1 MTQYAKSAPPDTQHG
16 QTHHCTQALPAH
28 ELLREDIR
36 WFGHLLGQAIRESEG
51 KTTYQVIETLRRA
64 AVKSQRAGASDR
76 ALERQIQRLTA
87 QQVNPVARAFSYF
100 LHLSNIAEDRA
111 QNRRNRTQDLHGAAH
126 GNLVHVLRELHTQG
140 ISKRR
145 ILRYLEHTAIVPVL
159 TAHPTEV
166 QRKSTLDLHRDIAC
180 NLQQR
185 DNALTPQEDAMLHER
200 LLGLITALWQTRML
214 REQKLT
220 VADEIDNALRYY
232 DTTFFHVIARL
243 HQDMARALDAKQPV
257 LPAFVRMG
265 SWIGGDRDGNP
276 NVDAQTLEDALLRQS
291 SRALRHYL
299 DEVQK
304 LGTELSMS
312 QMLFAPS
319 AALLAL
325 SEASQ
330 DQSPHRLDE
339 PYRRACIHLYARL
352 ARTARDLTGSPLALR
367 PTYDAPR
374 YTTAQ
379 EFEDDLHVIADSL
392 RAQRAGRIAQL
403 RVDGLIQAVRVFGF
417 HLASLDLRQSSDVH
431 ARVLGEILARAD
443 VRIAGQPVDYAAL
456 DEDARVRLLRAELA
470 HARPLVS
477 PWITYSDETEK
488 ELAILRAAARGRA
501 RYGDQAIAQ
510 IIVSHTETL
519 SDLLEVLVLQQET
532 GLMAPPGSLSD
543 AHDGVMV
550 VPLFETIPD
559 LARGPDI
566 MAQWLDLPEVARRI
580 RHAQHGIQEVMLG
593 YSDSNKDG
601 GYLTANWALYQAERA
616 LARVFAKRRVRLRLF
631 HGRGG
636 SVGRGGGPTYDAILA
651 QPPRTVNG
659 QIRLT
664 EQGEVIQTKYKDAQV
679 GRWHLEWMVA
689 ATLQASLQPVPAAFK
704 QEDANR
710 ARYGAALDFMAQR
723 AQTTYR
729 DLVYDTPGFDDYF
742 FAATPICEISEL
754 NIGSRPASRKRLQSI
769 EDLRAIPWGFSWAQ
783 CRLLLTGWYGVGT
796 ALQCYVRE
804 GCADS
809 PATAAARLAQLR
821 DMESTWPFFTTLLSN
836 MEQVLAKTDLDIA
849 RKYAELVAD
858 KALRERIFTRIRAEH
873 QRTLEMLRQITQREL
888 LDQDPQLRTALHERF
903 AYINPLNHLQV
914 ELLRRQRTRRVA
926 HKRQTESPHQ
936 RALHMT
942 INGIAA
948 GLRNSG

>member
-1 MTQYAKSAPPDTQHG
+1 MTTLAKPAPPSTDHG
-16 QTHHCTQALPAH
+16 QISHGPQVLHAH
-28 ELLREDIR
+28 EPLREDIR

-51 KTTYQVIETLRRA
+51 KATYQVIETLRRA
-64 AVKSQRAGASDR
+64 AVKSQREGGSDR
-76 ALERQIQRLTA
+76 ALMHKIQQLTT

-111 QNRRNRTQDLHGAAH
+111 QDLHGDARGIA
-126 GNLVHVLRELHTQG
+126 HVLHALQAQG

-166 QRKSTLDLHRDIAC
+166 QRKSTLDLHRDIAR

-232 DTTFFHVIARL
+232 DATFFHVIPRL
-243 HQDMARALDAKQPV
+243 HQDMARTLDAKQSV

-276 NVDAQTLEDALLRQS
+276 NVDAQTLEEALLRQS
-291 SRALRHYL
+291 SRALTHYL
-299 DEVQK
+299 TEVQR
-304 LGTELSMS
+304 LGMELSMS
-312 QMLFAPS
+312 QMLFTPS
-319 AALLAL
+319 AELLAL
-325 SEASQ
+325 SDASQ
-330 DQSPHRLDE
+330 DPSPHRRDE
-339 PYRRACIHLYARL
+339 PYRRACIHVYARL
-352 ARTARDLTGSPLALR
+352 ARTACDLTGSPLALR

-374 YTTAQ
+374 YATAQ
-379 EFEDDLHVIADSL
+379 AFEDDLSIIARAL
-392 RAQRAGRIAQL
+392 RAQRGGRIAQL
-403 RVDGLIQAVRVFGF
+403 RLDGLIQAVRVFGF

-431 ARVLGEILARAD
+431 ARVLAELFARAD
-443 VRIAGQPVDYAAL
+443 IRIDGRPVDYAAL
-456 DEDARVRLLRAELA
+456 DEDARVALLRAELTQ
-470 HARPLVS
+470 ARPLVS

-501 RYGDQAIAQ
+501 RYGHQAIAQ

-532 GLMAPPGSLSD
+532 GLMAPPGSPAR

-566 MAQWLDLPEVARRI
+566 MAQWLDLPEVSNRI

-601 GYLTANWALYQAERA
+601 GYLTSNWSLYQAEWA
-616 LARVFAKRRVRLRLF
+616 LARVFAKRRIRLRLF

-689 ATLQASLQPVPAAFK
+689 ATLQASLQPAPAASK

-710 ARYGAALDFMAQR
+710 ARYGAVLDFMAQV
-723 AQTTYR
+723 AQTTYHA
-729 DLVYDTPGFDDYF
+729 LVHDTPGFDDYF
-742 FAATPICEISEL
+742 FAATPIREIAEL

-796 ALQCYVRE
+796 ALHRYVRE

-809 PATAAARLAQLR
+809 PATANARLAQLQT
-821 DMESTWPFFTTLLSN
+821 MEKTWPFFTTLLSN
-836 MEQVLAKTDLDIA
+836 MEQVLAKTDLNIA
-849 RKYAELVAD
+849 RKYAELVTD
-858 KALRERIFTRIRAEH
+858 RALRTRIFARIREEH
-873 QRTLEMLRQITQREL
+873 QRTLEMLRQVTQREL
-888 LDQDPQLRTALHERF
+888 LDQDPQLRTALCERF

-914 ELLRRQRTRRVA
+914 ELLHRQRTRRVA
-926 HKRQTESPHQ
+926 HKRDTESPNQ

>member
-1 MTQYAKSAPPDTQHG
+1 MTTHHNRPACVAQPD
-16 QTHHCTQALPAH
+16 QTDHCTQALLDP
-28 ELLREDIR
+28 LRDDIR
-36 WFGHLLGQAIRESEG
+36 WFGHLLGKAIRESEG
-51 KTTYQVIETLRRA
+51 QAAYQVIETLRRA
-64 AVKSQRAGASDR
+64 AVKSQRGGGSDR
-76 ALERQIQRLTA
+76 ALVRKIQHLTA
-87 QQVNPVARAFSYF
+87 RQVTLVARAFSYF

-111 QNRRNRTQDLHGAAH
+111 QNRRNRAQDLHGDPRAS
-126 GNLVHVLRELHTQG
+126 LVHVLRELQTQG
-140 ISKRR
+140 IHKRR

-166 QRKSTLDLHRDIAC
+166 QRKSTLDLHRDIARD
-180 NLQQR
+180 LQQR
-185 DNALTPQEDAMLHER
+185 DAELTPQEETILHEH

-220 VADEIDNALRYY
+220 VADEIDNALSYY
-232 DTTFFHVIARL
+232 DATFFHVLPRL
-243 HQDMARALDAKQPV
+243 HQDVARALDAKETV
-257 LPAFVRMG
+257 LPAFLRMG

-276 NVDAQTLEDALLRQS
+276 NVDAQTLEEALLRQS

-304 LGTELSMS
+304 LGAELSMS
-312 QMLFAPS
+312 QMLFTPS
-319 AALLAL
+319 AELLAL
-325 SEASQ
+325 SASSQ

-352 ARTARDLTGSPLALR
+352 AATARDLTGSPLALR

-379 EFEDDLHVIADSL
+379 AFEDDLRVIADSL
-392 RAQRAGRIAQL
+392 RAQRGGRIAQL
-403 RVDGLIQAVRVFGF
+403 RLDGLIQAVRVFGF

-431 ARVLGEILARAD
+431 ARVLGELFARAD
-443 VRIAGQPVDYAAL
+443 VRIDGQLVDYAAL
-456 DEDARVRLLRAELA
+456 DEDARVALLRAELA
-470 HARPLVS
+470 QARPLAS
-477 PWITYSDETEK
+477 PWIAYSAETEK
-488 ELAILRAAARGRA
+488 ELTILRAAARGRK

-510 IIVSHTETL
+510 IIVSHTESL

-532 GLMAPPGSLSD
+532 GLIAPPDPSVSD
-543 AHDGVMV
+543 AGDGVMV

-559 LARGPDI
+559 LERGPAI
-566 MAQWLDLPEVARRI
+566 MARWLDLPEVARRI

-601 GYLTANWALYQAERA
+601 GYLTSNWSLYQAEQT
-616 LARVFAKRRVRLRLF
+616 LARVFHQRRVRLRLF

-636 SVGRGGGPTYDAILA
+636 SVGRGGGSTYDAILA

-679 GRWHLEWMVA
+679 GHWHLEWMVA
-689 ATLQASLQPVPAAFK
+689 AALESSLKPAPAASK
-704 QEDANR
+704 AEDANR
-710 ARYGAALDFMAQR
+710 ARYGAALDFMAQI
-723 AQTTYR
+723 AQSAYR
-729 DLVYDTPGFDDYF
+729 DLVYGTPGFDDYF
-742 FAATPICEISEL
+742 FAATPIREIAEL
-754 NIGSRPASRKRLQSI
+754 NIGSRPASRKRLHVI

-796 ALQCYVRE
+796 ALARYVQD
-804 GCADS
+804 GCDAS
-809 PATAAARLAQLR
+809 PASANERLAQLQT
-821 DMESTWPFFTTLLSN
+821 MERTWPFFTTLLSN
-836 MEQVLAKTDLDIA
+836 MEQVLAKTDLNIA
-849 RKYAELVAD
+849 RAYAELVAD
-858 KALRERIFTRIRAEH
+858 KALRTRIFTRICEEH
-873 QRTLEMLRQITQREL
+873 KRTVDMLRQVTQRDL
-888 LDQDPQLRTALHERF
+888 LDQDPQLRTALRERF

-914 ELLRRQRTRRVA
+914 ELLRRQRARRVA
-926 HKRQTESPHQ
+926 RNTDTESPNQ